1 MVRKNSASTHPS
13 NTNTNTNQIPK
24 TQKSRIMQPEQQF
37 KRSFT
42 PLTSKK
48 DGSARLTFAGYK
60 HSVTKDGER
69 PYFSLIFTC
78 LDITRE
84 NPANISVL
92 SAYKYNETNVLG
104 KLLAAMGY
112 TSSEQEETIL
122 DEEDEFGYVVNEDLS
137 TIYDFLDSQKGLVF
151 KGQMSK
157 GDSNLYRIEVS
168 TLEAILKKDGTQ
180 ERDYDSQEGL
190 SEKDITVDLEAD
202 GGDDENK

>member
-1 MVRKNSASTHPS
+1 MVRKNASPTQIA
-13 NTNTNTNQIPK
+13 NTEELPK
-24 TQKSRIMQPEQQF
+24 IQKSKTMQPEQQF

-48 DGSARLTFAGYK
+48 DGAARLTFAGYK

-69 PYFSLIFTC
+69 SYFSLIFTC

-112 TSSEQEETIL
+112 TPSEQEEIIL
-122 DEEDEFGYVVNEDLS
+122 DNEDEFGYVVNEDLS

-157 GDSNLYRIEVS
+157 GDRNLYRIEVS
-168 TLEAILKKDGTQ
+168 TLQAILDKDGKQ
-180 ERDYDSQEGL
+180 KRDYDAQEGL